1 MRRLLNHL
9 GRYSAKELTV
19 MPAEKS
25 PHSPPESHRPSG
37 EVPYLSLSNRLKTG
51 WYMLEIAVDLPC
63 AKSITK
69 IHLDFVNTSTESM
82 VYSLP
87 IRSSRT
93 AKRLIHVPALA
104 HLHLEPLSTNGAFV
118 LRTFRLTRVGQHF
131 AHARI
136 KTKLLNRHPLY
147 YKRLFSAQEKN
158 DVYTHLWEDYNAI
171 FERSPK
177 ELISYEEWIER
188 IEQPSIPSQ
197 YEQQQRIQ
205 EWVSKP
211 LFSIVTPTY
220 NTPLPV
226 LRACLD
232 SVLAQSY
239 PHWELCI
246 ADDASTNPAI
256 VDLLTHYASQDSR
269 IRFVTREKNGHI
281 VKASN
286 TALELASGDFIALL
300 DHDDTLPSHALWT
313 VAKALQAHPN
323 AQIIYSD
330 EDKLDL
336 NGHRCEP
343 FFKPD
348 WSIDLLRS
356 QNYISHLGVYRHELV
371 KQVGGF
377 REGFDGSQDYDLLLR
392 CTARLSG
399 AADIL
404 HIPQILYHWR
414 MSSQS
419 ASVSADNKSYATESA
434 QRALQEHANSMQ
446 TGAKVSVIA
455 NGLYR
460 HHWPIP
466 ASEPLVSLLIP
477 TRDKLELIKSCVH
490 SILDK
495 TTYRHYEILIL
506 DNGSVNPE
514 TLNFFETIQAESSRV
529 KVLRWDHP
537 FNYSAIN
544 NFGSR
549 QAKGELLGLINNDIE
564 VISPNWLSEMVSHAI
579 RPDVGCVGAK
589 LFYADDSIQHA
600 GVILGIGG
608 VAGHSHKYF
617 EHHRGGYFSQLR
629 IVRNVSAVTG
639 AVLLLR
645 KSVFEN
651 VGGLDGG
658 ELKVSFNDVDLCLKV
673 RNMGLINV
681 WTPFAELYHH
691 ESKSRGQDITPQQ
704 QKRAEHEV
712 TVMVQRWGMHLYND
726 PYYNPNLT
734 LTHEDYSLSV
744 EPRMMNI

>member
-1 MRRLLNHL
+1 MRRLSNLI
-9 GRYSAKELTV
+9 GRYSKQDLIAVRPHEKAQE
-19 MPAEKS
+19 PAPFS
-25 PHSPPESHRPSG
+25 DGVSC
-37 EVPYLSLSNRLKTG
+37 LSLSRQLKAG
-51 WYMLEIAVDLPC
+51 WYMLEVAVDLPC
-63 AKSITK
+63 AKSIAK
-69 IHLDFVNTSTESM
+69 VRLDCAKTALELV
-82 VYSLP
+82 VYHLP

-93 AKRLIHVPALA
+93 AKRLIHIPSSAYVSF
-104 HLHLEPLSTNGAFV
+104 EPTTTEGQFL
-118 LRTFRLTRVGQHF
+118 LRTFRLNKVSQRF
-131 AHARI
+131 ANARI

-147 YKRLFSAQEKN
+147 YKRLFSAQEKK

-177 ELISYEEWIER
+177 ELISYEEWIAR
-188 IEQPSIPSQ
+188 IEQPAIPSTA
-197 YEQQQRIQ
+197 EQQQRMQ
-205 EWVSKP
+205 EWGAKP
-211 LFSIVTPTY
+211 LFSIITPTY

-256 VDLLTHYASQDSR
+256 IDLLTHYANQDSR
-269 IRFVTREKNGHI
+269 IRFVAREKNGHI

-286 TALELASGDFIALL
+286 AALEMASGDFIVLL
-300 DHDDTLPSHALWT
+300 DHDDTLPHHALWT
-313 VAKALQAHPN
+313 VAKALQTQPN
-323 AQIIYSD
+323 AQVIYSD

-377 REGFDGSQDYDLLLR
+377 REGFEGSQDYDLLLR
-392 CTARLSG
+392 CTACIPN
-399 AADIL
+399 ATDIV
-404 HIPQILYHWR
+404 HIPHILYHWR
-414 MSSQS
+414 MSSGS
-419 ASVSADNKSYATESA
+419 ASANAGNKGYATESA
-434 QRALQEHANSMQ
+434 LRALQEHANTMQ

-477 TRDKLELIKSCVH
+477 TRDKLELVESCVR

-495 TTYRHYEILIL
+495 TTYHNYEILIL

-514 TLNFFETIQAESSRV
+514 TLSFFAAIQAENSHV

-549 QAKGELLGLINNDIE
+549 QANGELLGLINNDIE

-639 AVLLLR
+639 AALLLR

-658 ELKVSFNDVDLCLKV
+658 DLKVAFNDVDLCLKV

-691 ESKSRGQDITPQQ
+691 ESKSRGLDITPQQ
-704 QKRAEHEV
+704 QKRAENEIS
-712 TVMVQRWGMHLYND
+712 TMIKRWNMYLYMD

-734 LTHEDYSLSV
+734 LSYEDYSLSIESRV
-744 EPRMMNI
+744 PTL

>member
-1 MRRLLNHL
+1 MSYLQKIL
-9 GRYSAKELTV
+9 GRYRIKHLVAAPSVRSPSPAHEVASCRLMLLGDLKE
-19 MPAEKS
+19 
-25 PHSPPESHRPSG
+25 
-37 EVPYLSLSNRLKTG
+37 G
-51 WYMLEIAVDLPC
+51 WYMLEVAVDLPR
-63 AKSITK
+63 AKCIAKVQLSFLDVSVEPIT
-69 IHLDFVNTSTESM
+69 
-82 VYSLP
+82 YSLP

-93 AKRLIHVPALA
+93 AKRLIHIPASA
-104 HLHLEPLSTNGAFV
+104 HLYFEPFASEGEFS
-118 LRTFRLTRVGQHF
+118 LRTFCLTRVSQHF
-131 AHARI
+131 AHSRI

-147 YKRLFSAQEKN
+147 YKRLFSTQEKN
-158 DVYTHLWEDYNAI
+158 NVHAHLWEDYNNI

-177 ELISYEEWIER
+177 ELISYEEWITR
-188 IEQPSIPSQ
+188 IEQTAIPSLK
-197 YEQQQRIQ
+197 EQQQQTTQWASR
-205 EWVSKP
+205 P
-211 LFSIVTPTY
+211 LFSIITPTY
-220 NTPLPV
+220 NPPLSI
-226 LRACLD
+226 LRDCLD
-232 SVLAQSY
+232 SVLTQSY

-246 ADDASTNPAI
+246 ADDASTQPAI
-256 VDLLTHYASQDSR
+256 VDLIKDYASRDSR
-269 IRFVTREKNGHI
+269 IRFVIREKNGHI
-281 VKASN
+281 AQASN
-286 TALELASGDFIALL
+286 TALKLATGDFIVLL
-300 DHDDTLPSHALWT
+300 DHDDTLPNHALWT
-313 VAKALQAHPN
+313 VAKTLQTRPN

-356 QNYISHLGVYRHELV
+356 QNYISHLGVYRHTLI

-377 REGFDGSQDYDLLLR
+377 REGFEGSQDYDLLLR
-392 CTARLSG
+392 CTTLLTDTTG
-399 AADIL
+399 IV
-404 HIPQILYHWR
+404 HIPHILYHWR
-414 MSSQS
+414 MSDQS
-419 ASVSADNKSYATESA
+419 ASGNAENKTYATESA
-434 QRALQEHANSMQ
+434 RQALQEHSDTLKTN
-446 TGAKVSVIA
+446 AKVSVIA

-466 ASEPLVSLLIP
+466 TSQPLISLLIP
-477 TRDKLELIKSCVH
+477 TRDKLELIECCVR

-495 TTYRHYEILIL
+495 TTYRNYEILIL
-506 DNGSVNPE
+506 DNGSIDPE
-514 TLNFFETIQAESSRV
+514 TLKFFTTIQAEDDRI

-549 QAKGELLGLINNDIE
+549 QANGEILGLINNDIE
-564 VISPNWLSEMVSHAI
+564 VISPNWLTEMVSHAI

-639 AVLLLR
+639 AALLLR
-645 KSVFEN
+645 KSLFEN

-658 ELKVSFNDVDLCLKV
+658 KLKVAFNDVDLCLKV
-673 RNMGLINV
+673 RHMGFINV

-704 QKRAEHEV
+704 KNRAEYEAN
-712 TVMVQRWGMHLYND
+712 VMIQRWGNELYND
-726 PYYNPNLT
+726 PYYSPNLT
-734 LTHEDYSLSV
+734 LIHEDFSLSV
-744 EPRMMNI
+744 EPRILKI